1 MPIVCEFPKV
11 FLEDMI
17 ELPLE
22 KELEFGIDLV
32 LESSPVSITQ
42 YQVYPVELAKVKEQV
57 EDLL

>member
-1 MPIVCEFPKV
+1 MMPIVCEFPKV

-32 LESSPVSITQ
+32 LESSPVSTSQ
-42 YQVYPVELAKVKEQV
+42 FHALPTEDEQSRGGSQ
-57 EDLL
+57 